1 MTLTKPEVEHIAF
14 LARLQLGSEEIETI
28 TQQLNSIL
36 GYMEKLSELDTSGI
50 EPTTHAQHLSNA
62 FREDRVLPSL
72 DRDEVLDLAPE
83 QGGSAFVVP
92 KVI

>member
-1 MTLTKPEVEHIAF
+1 MVLSKPEVEHIAF
-14 LARLQLGSEEIETI
+14 LARLQLGAEEIETI

-50 EPTTHAQHLSNA
+50 EPTTHALHLSNA

>member
-62 FREDRVLPSL
+62 FREDRILPSL